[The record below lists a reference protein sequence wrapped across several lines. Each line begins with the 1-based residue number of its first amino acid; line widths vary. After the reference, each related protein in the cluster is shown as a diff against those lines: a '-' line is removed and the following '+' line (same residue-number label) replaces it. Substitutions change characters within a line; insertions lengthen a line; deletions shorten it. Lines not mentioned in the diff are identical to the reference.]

1 MATKA
6 KHVLPTHEILKK
18 LLKLGYFGFQT
29 WNDVKNIKGARLTR
43 AITEYQ
49 KFHGLDQDGE
59 VGPKTANTMARRRC
73 GLPDYEMR
81 LNAEEVCAWP
91 MKLIKYCPEIN
102 LPGITKSQA
111 TQAFD
116 IACQQWSAICGIT
129 MERAPANKANI
140 YAKSGTGRANGLD
153 NRGGTLAWSELPC
166 SARETTQLDQ
176 MYDEAEA
183 WSFNMAVAVI
193 CHEVGHAL
201 GLPHLPK
208 GNLLAPY
215 YDPNVTKPQR
225 GDIAEMVSRYG
236 KPTSAP
242 PPPPGGGGG
251 GGGGGLVLDISGVIT
266 INGMP
271 HVLVPRT

>member
-1 MATKA
+1 MAATK
-6 KHVLPTHEILKK
+6 KHVISTPQILKK
-18 LLKLGYFGFQT
+18 LLELGYFGLQK
-29 WNDVKNIKGARLTR
+29 WGDVKNIKGARLNR
-43 AITEYQ
+43 AITEFQ
-49 KFHGLDQDGE
+49 KFHGLDPDGE
-59 VGPKTANTMARRRC
+59 VGPKTANAMSRRRC

-91 MKLIKYCPEIN
+91 MKTVRYCPEIN
-102 LPGITKSQA
+102 LPGITKAQA
-111 TQAFD
+111 IQAFD
-116 IACQQWSAICGIT
+116 IACQQWVSICGIQ
-129 MERAPANKANI
+129 MEKTEANKANI

-166 SARETTQLDQ
+166 SARATTQLDQ

-215 YDPNVTKPQR
+215 YDPNVTKPQK
-225 GDIAEMVSRYG
+225 GDIAEMIARYG
-236 KPTSAP
+236 KPSTSPAP
-242 PPPPGGGGG
+242 PPVDPGNPLP
-251 GGGGGLVLDISGVIT
+251 GLLDISGTIK
-266 INGMP
+266 INGQP
-271 HVLVPRT
+271 FVLVPRT